1 MTAHAAAIRI
11 PPFLLILLVAVST
24 VGPVTINIFI
34 PSLPGLQ
41 SYFAVDYATIQLA
54 LTLYLVGV
62 GVGQL
67 AYGPLSDRF
76 GRRPMLLAGLGIYVA
91 GSALCIVAP
100 DIETLIAGRVVQSL
114 GGCAGLVM
122 GRAIVR
128 DIFDRERSASVLAYV
143 TVGMV
148 VAPMLSP
155 TLGGFLDAWQ
165 GWRTSFAVLIAAGI
179 ALLALVALR
188 LPETHAARGQIASL
202 GGMAR
207 DFARLCAQ
215 RAFLGYALQVAVAFA
230 VFFTFLAGAPY
241 VMVEE
246 LRRPVHEFGPY
257 FILIGGTYAVGN
269 FIAGRISMR
278 VGVDRMI
285 AWGTLI
291 ALMGSLLFLGI
302 ALSGRLTPL
311 LLFLPLTL
319 LSIGQGFAIPNG
331 LAGAVSVDPERAGAA
346 AGLAGFLQMAFGAL
360 AAHVTGLVVPFG
372 AWTLAVMMTVGS
384 AAAVAFHFL
393 SVAPKPRGG

>member
-1 MTAHAAAIRI
+1 MTATAAAIRV
-11 PPFLLILLVAVST
+11 PLYLLIAVST

-41 SYFAVDYATIQLA
+41 ATFAVDYATIQLA

-76 GRRPMLLAGLGIYVA
+76 GRRPMMLAGLGIYVA

-128 DIFDRERSASVLAYV
+128 DIHDRASSASVLAYV

-148 VAPMLSP
+148 LAPMLAP
-155 TLGGFLDAWQ
+155 TLGGFLDAWH
-165 GWRTSFAVLIAAGI
+165 GWRTSFAVLIGAGL
-179 ALLALVALR
+179 ALLVLVALR
-188 LPETHAARGQIASL
+188 LPETHPARGRMASL
-202 GGMAR
+202 GGMLR
-207 DFARLCAQ
+207 DFARLGAT
-215 RAFLGYALQVAVAFA
+215 RAYLGYTLQVAVAFG

-241 VMVEE
+241 VMVQE
-246 LRRPVHEFGPY
+246 LGRPVHEFGPY
-257 FILIGGTYAVGN
+257 FILIGGTYAIGN
-269 FIAGRISMR
+269 FIAGRISVR
-278 VGVDRMI
+278 VGLDRMI
-285 AWGTLI
+285 ARGTLI
-291 ALMGSLLFLGI
+291 ALGGSVVFLAI

-311 LLFLPLTL
+311 TLFLPLTL

-360 AAHVTGLVVPFG
+360 AAHVTGLVVPYG
-372 AWTLAVMMTVGS
+372 AWTLAVMMAAGS
-384 AAAVAFHFL
+384 AAAVAIHVL
-393 SVAPKPRGG
+393 GVAPGRRAG